1 MRTIPPWL
9 NNIETTG
16 RAFWTKIEPRKEV
29 TFTPKLMKTSK
40 SKKQYQ
46 DSHQYTVKGVERGN
60 CVGPQQRMV
69 HIKRQ
74 TGMELI
80 NVLLLSL

>member
-1 MRTIPPWL
+1 MVSLKCIKSLENTVENSVYMRTIPPWL

-16 RAFWTKIEPRKEV
+16 RAFWTKIESRKEV

-46 DSHQYTVKGVERGN
+46 DSHQYTVKR
-60 CVGPQQRMV
+60 
-69 HIKRQ
+69 
-74 TGMELI
+74 
-80 NVLLLSL
+80 S